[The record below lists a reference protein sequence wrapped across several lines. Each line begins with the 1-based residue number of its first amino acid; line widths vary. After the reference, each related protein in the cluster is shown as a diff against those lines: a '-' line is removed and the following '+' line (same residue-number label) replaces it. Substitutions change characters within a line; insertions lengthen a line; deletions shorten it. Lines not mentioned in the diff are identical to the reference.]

1 MQLFRS
7 HLPIAVAFLMGVAMF
22 FQFFIPSTASATF
35 LEWVTQWV
43 RIIAGFAILLGIYS
57 LLNYHYHKIRRK
69 VPGWGFSVVVWVGF
83 FAMALSGFIWHIQN
97 PSPESGILADG
108 TPYQYQYNV
117 PFMWMYNYLFVPM
130 QATMFSILAFYIAS
144 AAYRAFRART
154 PEATVLLLTA
164 IIVMLGRVPLGAMM
178 IPIMPF
184 HGENPHQTLQLLP
197 WVTGWIL
204 NNPSMAA
211 QRGIMIGIG
220 LGMIA
225 TSLRII
231 FGIERAYMGG
241 GD

>member
-1 MQLFRS
+1 MTILRK
-7 HLPIAVAFLMGVAMF
+7 HLPIAVAFVFGVAMF
-22 FQFFIPSTASATF
+22 FQFFIPSQQSSKF
-35 LEWVTQWV
+35 LEEVTNWV

-69 VPGWGFSVVVWVGF
+69 VPGWGFSVVTYVGF
-83 FAMALSGFIWHIQN
+83 FVMMLSGFIWPIQN
-97 PSPESGILADG
+97 PPPVTTAVGDTIQE
-108 TPYQYQYNV
+108 YY
-117 PFMWMYNYLFVPM
+117 PFMWIYENMFVPM

-154 PEATVLLLTA
+154 REATVLLITA
-164 IIVMLGRVPLGAMM
+164 IIVMLGRVPLGALL
-178 IPIMPF
+178 IPWEPF
-184 HGENPHQTLQLLP
+184 NTEAHPQVQPFLAWFTE
-197 WVTGWIL
+197 WIL

-231 FGIERAYMGG
+231 FGIERTYMGG